1 METLKSTSICIKK
14 TLEISTEEFYK
25 KNGLD
30 LNASRYY
37 DQEYNAFVC
46 IRNFLED
53 FYHYKDYRQ
62 FMLEEEPAL
71 TGDKHFDS
79 FLAALCEYLAYHYN
93 LKLPGWTLTQ
103 NRFLRKWWFPNNYKF
118 MIPTCLMQ
126 SPASFKRRGIFIDD
140 SFFERI

>member
-46 IRNFLED
+46 IRN
-53 FYHYKDYRQ
+53 
-62 FMLEEEPAL
+62 
-71 TGDKHFDS
+71 
-79 FLAALCEYLAYHYN
+79 LAN
-93 LKLPGWTLTQ
+93 
-103 NRFLRKWWFPNNYKF
+103 
-118 MIPTCLMQ
+118 I
-126 SPASFKRRGIFIDD
+126 S
-140 SFFERI
+140 